1 LPNARFF
8 NGPTDQQAFI
18 LDHAHR
24 LAFFQGGERRRLDGD
39 GKATMKAVS
48 TMSSAAYGVVIVGS
62 EDRASDLIVLE
73 SLMSR
78 YQQADEEAAR
88 ALIEK
93 VSPLLLRY
101 FWAHASHRRFAD
113 DLLQDTWM
121 RVHKARHAYR
131 RGEPVLPWIFA
142 IARHV
147 RLDNYR
153 RARRVEIFETQVDVL
168 PEIAASSS
176 NVLPGVPDIDA
187 ILAELPASQR
197 EVIVM
202 LKVSGMTIEEIAR
215 TTSSS
220 AGSVKQKA
228 HRAYR
233 KLRDLL
239 TSGVKRQ

>member
-1 LPNARFF
+1 
-8 NGPTDQQAFI
+8 
-18 LDHAHR
+18 
-24 LAFFQGGERRRLDGD
+24 
-39 GKATMKAVS
+39 MKAI
-48 TMSSAAYGVVIVGS
+48 TTIGSAAYGVVVVGS
-62 EDRASDLIVLE
+62 EDRTLSLVLE
-73 SLMSR
+73 SLMSG

-88 ALIEK
+88 ALIER

-121 RVHKARHAYR
+121 RIHKARHTYR

-142 IARHV
+142 IARYV
-147 RLDNYR
+147 CLDNYR
-153 RARRVEIFETQVDVL
+153 KARRVEIRETQVDVL
-168 PEIAASSS
+168 PETAVSSS
-176 NVLPGVPDIDA
+176 NVLRDVPDMDA
-187 ILAELPASQR
+187 ILSELPASQR

-215 TTSSS
+215 ATSSS

-233 KLRDLL
+233 KLRGLL
-239 TSGVKRQ
+239 TSGVRRQ